1 MAEEVVP
8 IYQLL
13 MKQFYDAH
21 EATEKM
27 LQIVEEAS
35 EEIQHPDISFDDCL
49 EIDRTAQIEIEQLKE
64 MIKIPRQII
73 IIRQLELSD
82 NVKEDIDEIH
92 RISSALRYTLRMAK
106 DADDKEDMIEYYI
119 EAIHLVTQMEQ
130 IWDRVCKLIMQ
141 GSLEI
146 RGGKR
151 THRKRTHR
159 KRKQRKRTHR
169 KRTRRNR

>member
-49 EIDRTAQIEIEQLKE
+49 EIDRTAQIKIEQLKK
-64 MIKIPRQII
+64 MIQIPRQII

-82 NVKEDIDEIH
+82 NVKEDIDEIN
-92 RISSALRYTLRMAK
+92 RIGAALRYTLLMAK
-106 DADDKEDMIEYYI
+106 EADNKQDMIGSYI

-151 THRKRTHR
+151 KRRTHR
-159 KRKQRKRTHR
+159 NRRKRTHR
-169 KRTRRNR
+169 KRTRHNR